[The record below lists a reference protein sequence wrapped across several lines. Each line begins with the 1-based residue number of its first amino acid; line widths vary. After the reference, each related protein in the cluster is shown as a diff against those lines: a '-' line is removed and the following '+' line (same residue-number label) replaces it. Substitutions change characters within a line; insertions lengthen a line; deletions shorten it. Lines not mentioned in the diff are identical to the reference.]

1 MHVGLCTWAGRVFPF
16 WWFGFGFEIGSCY
29 VVKADMDLC
38 IEKLVLVHNPL
49 ISPDSQV

>member
-1 MHVGLCTWAGRVFPF
+1 MWACAHGQAVFFPF
-16 WWFGFGFEIGSCY
+16 GGFGFGFEIGSCY
-29 VVKADMDLC
+29 VVKADMDHC